1 MENLKIIAEALG
13 WQLARVGA
21 RYHIHRSSNDILK
34 DRKNG
39 DAHLVVHNLEDV
51 AFYLARSITLRGL

>member
-13 WQLARVGA
+13 WQLTRVGA
-21 RYHIHRSSNDILK
+21 RYHIHRSN
-34 DRKNG
+34 
-39 DAHLVVHNLEDV
+39 DAHLVAHNLEDV